1 MSTNPKSYAG
11 FQGKYPL
18 LVTFDSDGT
27 PPMLERIESKFHYD
41 DDFYMDPPPY
51 PPSEAYPSKQF
62 PRINRKNPPPECY
75 FVRPI
80 VDYKVTIGPKFA
92 IPMKQLRNKLRDLR
106 LRKWNGSRKILTQ
119 RMIWLISYWI
129 LRI

>member
-18 LVTFDSDGT
+18 LVTLDSDGT
-27 PPMLERIESKFHYD
+27 PPMLERIESKPHYD
-41 DDFYMDPPPY
+41 EDFYMDRPPY
-51 PPSEAYPSKQF
+51 PPSEAYPSNQF

-92 IPMKQLRNKLRDLR
+92 IPMKQLRNKLRDLAR
-106 LRKWNGSRKILTQ
+106 YT
-119 RMIWLISYWI
+119 SYI
-129 LRI
+129 FAPTVTEMEREQEDS